1 MREIEPKGLE
11 ILRIISIIYKEI
23 NREASRRMGQD
34 LSPLDLGIIKTL
46 SISTYTP
53 AKIANVLGVSRSAM
67 TYAIDRLEEMGLV
80 MRTRSEEDRRVIQLE
95 LTEKGKKTLMRAQK
109 IYNDITREKLNIL
122 SEKEVNSLMDILQKL
137 ISK

>member
-46 SISTYTP
+46 SISPYTP